1 MQRLIAKHLS
11 GLKLDCMTI
20 PHPWL
25 LIFSTLNILPC
36 LRSPPKNWVA
46 ILWLFKTPSP
56 KAQWHIWTYWK
67 QSKWCHTAVL
77 QRRLKMDRR
86 RIRRFF
92 GFLKW
97 TKDEYE
103 ESSLIQK
110 FFEDLRRLQILR
122 ISSKIR
128 RFSKENE
135 KFRC

>member
-1 MQRLIAKHLS
+1 MILTR
-11 GLKLDCMTI
+11 
-20 PHPWL
+20 
-25 LIFSTLNILPC
+25 FSI
-36 LRSPPKNWVA
+36 V
-46 ILWLFKTPSP
+46 
-56 KAQWHIWTYWK
+56 K
-67 QSKWCHTAVL
+67 QPASLQYNQSVL

-86 RIRRFF
+86 RIQRFF

-135 KFRC
+135 KFLLLKIFFQAAT